1 MEGMQTES
9 QHPPLLSE
17 VAAAHKELELGPEQE
32 TLLETEVKAEKKPSQ
47 ENSVK
52 ESSCSSPVSSVPAP
66 VRSGTCSDRS
76 PSPPPPVW
84 YVFSPLQQRLVHP
97 KLLTRWRAHWINRKP
112 EIRKRASV
120 DWISVYEQEMYE
132 PDLGQFVVLY
142 AFYDKE
148 TATTRPGGKVEE
160 ESGDEGGGDAWED
173 DEPMRVIIRSLYV
186 LDELKEVTGIA
197 FPYRECMPVHVLT
210 QHWSEIE
217 RHLCHLKEEA
227 SKLLNLPDSRSQEVT
242 SGSGI
247 PESVLGVAR
256 GREDFVVNHPG
267 GARVSA
273 PIGDRRR
280 PPPQHQRRLILSEE
294 EKLRRRVAHLEMLIQ
309 EATLQRIA
317 FNDLWH
323 LYNPGDLLLTDE
335 RGYPQLYMVYN
346 VTGGQPRLRNPTE
359 SEIRNRGVRVI
370 PARRRIGRRGPRRG
384 WYDAAEGSSTLTSS
398 SSEAYDT
405 TMHDAMVGTCTP
417 FIIDCY
423 AINVDSTGVGTLCS
437 RKQIRKY
444 PGLKS
449 VSDLPLYPL
458 KFHKDAQS
466 ILATL
471 QDRGRK
477 FISCT
482 GHRRYDGVTYDT
494 RGIAS
499 RERLQ
504 GEIYVDA
511 EEYARSRSRFARNEL
526 CLIKRTNPV
535 PAEVEEAH
543 RNRPGADFYIH
554 HDHAVDQRKS
564 DIFIE
569 KDPGIQELMTR
580 DEALLMPEKLQLM
593 QHSLQAFSFKSRSWV
608 HTSNPCLPMLLVNIE
623 IENVETI
630 DKSQAA
636 RESGFQDLS
645 IPSKHRRLL
654 ISLVDNHA
662 IHDDKPDDHGRMNPK
677 PSTQLDLVRGK
688 GLGLIIL
695 LHGPPGSGKTST
707 AETIAAHT
715 GRPLYAITCG
725 DLGETLEDIET
736 RLDVHSKRADKWG
749 AVLLLDEADVFLMK
763 RDWKDTHRNAMVS
776 IFLRTLEYYQGILFL
791 TTNRVGVID
800 AAFKSRIHVSLRYPK
815 VKLKSTL
822 EIWKST
828 LNRIERDNE
837 QQDIKVEFDR
847 DELLE
852 FAEEH
857 FENHATTDGST
868 WNGRQIR
875 NAFQTAIAL
884 GQYDRVAKIQK
895 RGLTP
900 EEAFLSGKK
909 KWRVVKL
916 TRKNLET
923 LAETA
928 RDFDKYL
935 KSVHRLSDGELA
947 RAEDLRDDEFSEFE
961 EEAVGSKSDSDSEAS
976 ATRDRARAKPIS
988 ESVSDEESDD

>member
-1 MEGMQTES
+1 MEGIQTES
-9 QHPPLLSE
+9 QHPPLIPE
-17 VAAAHKELELGPEQE
+17 VAVAHKELEPGSGQE
-32 TLLETEVKAEKKPSQ
+32 TRNEAEAEAERKPSQ
-47 ENSVK
+47 RGSAEGSP
-52 ESSCSSPVSSVPAP
+52 CSSPISSAP
-66 VRSGTCSDRS
+66 PSVASGPGGDRF
-76 PSPPPPVW
+76 PSPPPPIW
-84 YVFSPLQQRLVHP
+84 S
-97 KLLTRWRAHWINRKP
+97 HWINREP
-112 EIRKRASV
+112 EIRKRTGV
-120 DWISVYEQEMYE
+120 DWISAYEQEMYE
-132 PDLGQFVVLY
+132 PDLDQFVVLY
-142 AFYDKE
+142 AFYDKDV
-148 TATTRPGGKVEE
+148 TTTRLDEKVDEVD
-160 ESGDEGGGDAWED
+160 GEGGVGDAWED
-173 DEPMRVIIRSLYV
+173 DEPMKIIIRSLYV
-186 LDELKEVTGIA
+186 LSELKEVTGVA
-197 FPYRECMPVHVLT
+197 FPYREC
-210 QHWSEIE
+210 I
-217 RHLCHLKEEA
+217 
-227 SKLLNLPDSRSQEVT
+227 LPDSRSQEAASV
-242 SGSGI
+242 SGK
-247 PESVLGVAR
+247 PESKSEVVR
-256 GREDFVVNHPG
+256 GREDFEVIHPS
-267 GARVSA
+267 GARASA
-273 PIGDRRR
+273 PMGDRRR
-280 PPPQHQRRLILSEE
+280 PPPQHQRRLNLSEE
-294 EKLRRRVAHLEMLIQ
+294 EQLRRRIAHLEMLVGFGEKALKRHLDLRAQIQ
-309 EATLQRIA
+309 DATLQRIA

-346 VTGGQPRLRNPTE
+346 
-359 SEIRNRGVRVI
+359 IRNRGVRVI

-384 WYDAAEGSSTLTSS
+384 WYDAAEDSGSYSGSSSD
-398 SSEAYDT
+398 AYDT

-423 AINVDSTGVGTLCS
+423 AINVDSTGVGALCS

-444 PGLKS
+444 LGLKS
-449 VSDLPLYPL
+449 VSDLLLYPL

-466 ILATL
+466 ILAKL
-471 QDRGRK
+471 QVRGRK

-494 RGIAS
+494 RGIVS

-511 EEYARSRSRFARNEL
+511 DEYARSRSRFVRTEL
-526 CLIKRTNPV
+526 CLVKRTNPV

-543 RNRPGADFYIH
+543 PNIAGADFYRH

-564 DIFIE
+564 DVFIE

-593 QHSLQAFSFKSRSWV
+593 QHSLQAFSFKARSW
-608 HTSNPCLPMLLVNIE
+608 
-623 IENVETI
+623 

-654 ISLVDNHA
+654 LSLVDNHA
-662 IHDDKPDDHGRMNPK
+662 IRDDKSDDHARMNPK

-725 DLGETLEDIET
+725 DLGVALEDIET
-736 RLDVHSKRADKWG
+736 RLDVHSKPADKWG

-776 IFLRTLEYYQGILFL
+776 MGVYENTAFLRTLEYYQGILFL

-800 AAFKSRIHVSLRYPK
+800 EAFKSRIHVSLRYPK
-815 VKLKSTL
+815 FKLKSTL

-857 FENHATTDGST
+857 FETHATTDGST

-935 KSVHRLSDGELA
+935 KSVHRRSDGELA
-947 RAEDLRDDEFSEFE
+947 RAEDLRDDDFSEFE
-961 EEAVGSKSDSDSEAS
+961 EEPVGTKSFLSAGSAAKLKRGAAARGKKTSKRIESKSPRGPGTKSKGKRASPRSDSDSDSQGES
-976 ATRDRARAKPIS
+976 EGSTTRDRARAKPIS
-988 ESVSDEESDD
+988 ESASNEESDEASDD